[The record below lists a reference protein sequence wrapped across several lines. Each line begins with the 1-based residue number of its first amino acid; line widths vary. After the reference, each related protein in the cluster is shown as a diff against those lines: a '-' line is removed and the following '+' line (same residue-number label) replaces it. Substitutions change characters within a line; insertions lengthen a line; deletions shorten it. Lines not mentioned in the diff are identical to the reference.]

1 MNLIAKFHIL
11 ISYLNFL
18 SSTKM
23 FENIEIS
30 IVIKKFQTSVIQAL
44 TEVRLQTGAF
54 LPIGHSL
61 IPLDILLTVLKGNE
75 NGDDLKIKELFANLP
90 YSDMGIRYHL
100 RTLIKNGWLSL
111 HNGDKDTRVKRIK
124 ATDKLIER
132 FNQLSDSLAHLLDS
146 RSSHE

>member
-1 MNLIAKFHIL
+1 M
-11 ISYLNFL
+11 
-18 SSTKM
+18 TKK
-23 FENIEIS
+23 I
-30 IVIKKFQTSVIQAL
+30 QTSLLGAL
-44 TEVRLQTGAF
+44 SEVRVQTAEF

-132 FNQLSDSLAHLLDS
+132 FDELSDSLAHLFHS
-146 RSSHE
+146 

>member
-1 MNLIAKFHIL
+1 MTTTNQR
-11 ISYLNFL
+11 S
-18 SSTKM
+18 
-23 FENIEIS
+23 
-30 IVIKKFQTSVIQAL
+30 VIKAL
-44 TEVRLQTGAF
+44 TEIRQCTGSF

-132 FNQLSDSLAHLLDS
+132 FDQLSDSLAHLLG
-146 RSSHE
+146 RKTSHES

>member
-1 MNLIAKFHIL
+1 MTKKNQLSLIEALREIRQ
-11 ISYLNFL
+11 
-18 SSTKM
+18 STG
-23 FENIEIS
+23 S
-30 IVIKKFQTSVIQAL
+30 
-44 TEVRLQTGAF
+44 F